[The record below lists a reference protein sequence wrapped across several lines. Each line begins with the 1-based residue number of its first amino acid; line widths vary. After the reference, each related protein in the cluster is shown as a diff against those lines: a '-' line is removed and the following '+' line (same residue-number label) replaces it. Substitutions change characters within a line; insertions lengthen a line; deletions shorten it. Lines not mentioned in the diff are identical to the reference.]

1 MTPENRI
8 DKAIDRLLAPPGTRE
23 SMRKVMREIMRES
36 FAQGYNEHAED
47 LGGSHPATS
56 NIEPRDLFA
65 AVAALAGLLSAV
77 PERVPGAAYDYAD
90 SVMQERKN
98 YQ

>member
-1 MTPENRI
+1 MTPDERI

-23 SMRKVMREIMRES
+23 NMRRVMREIMSES
-36 FAQGYNEHAED
+36 YIQ
-47 LGGSHPATS
+47 GSHDCADALKSAQPVPS

-90 SVMQERKN
+90 AMMKEREKL
-98 YQ
+98 